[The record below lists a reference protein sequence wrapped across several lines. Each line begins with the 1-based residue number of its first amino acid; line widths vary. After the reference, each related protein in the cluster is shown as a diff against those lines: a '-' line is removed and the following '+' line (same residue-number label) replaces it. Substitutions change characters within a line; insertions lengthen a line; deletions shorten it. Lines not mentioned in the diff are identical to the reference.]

1 MRLFL
6 DNNINLKA
14 FKNLKQNI
22 MITFIT
28 AVILLVLDIYFTVNL
43 LKVYLNQMSIE
54 LLQPTPMQMA

>member
-14 FKNLKQNI
+14 FKNLKQSI